1 MMSTNSFFFFLFCVI
16 AVGHASIRG
25 PQRRLRELAD
35 ESAAASYQN
44 ILSNMDTVT
53 IKKIHKRFLME
64 KTAVEN
70 DARELQEEA
79 SMSLSLSLSLRTSSE
94 AAVEADIAEAD
105 VAVVVG
111 STKSTKKDN
120 RTPSSSKAAKSDQ
133 RKR

>member
-79 SMSLSLSLSLRTSSE
+79 SMSLSLSLRTSSE